1 MINYK
6 EEDDLFVP
14 LGPMLDMIEKYLSI
28 TPEYFPDELT
38 DQDIEDILLAADPEK
53 MPNPVAFK
61 IFVDYYIHNALLTD
75 LAEKYNETRSH
86 IKWSIKK
93 AKPFVAKYITE
104 TAKNKIV
111 PKFEKQKWAAI
122 GEAFNVPNTVIEYKD
137 IEVHKNGKTYTI
149 SKRSKVHFKE
159 DGKYR
164 EKHSYGGRKKANRGV
179 GEDVQGT

>member
-14 LGPMLDMIEKYLSI
+14 LGPMINMIEKYLST

-61 IFVDYYIHNALLTD
+61 IFVDYYIHNALLSD
-75 LAEKYNETRSH
+75 LVKKYNETRSN
-86 IKWSIKK
+86 IKLSIKK
-93 AKPFVAKYITE
+93 TKPLVAKYITE

-111 PKFEKQKWAAI
+111 PKFNKQRWAAI
-122 GEAFNVPNTVIEYKD
+122 GEAFNVPASVIEYQD
-137 IEVHKNGKTYTI
+137 VVVHKNGKTYVTN
-149 SKRSKVHFKE
+149 KRSKVKFEE

-164 EKHSYGGRKKANRGV
+164 ERRSYGGRKKANRGV
-179 GEDVQGT
+179 GEDVP